1 LLTSLVPPL
10 LRFRRSRQN
19 LRLGFVGIDPETA
32 QEEGFRL
39 FQELG
44 KPNWPMILGFFPIFF
59 LGGYFI
65 YSSLVVGNGSAIATT
80 TAKAKRWCCP

>member
-1 LLTSLVPPL
+1 
-10 LRFRRSRQN
+10 
-19 LRLGFVGIDPETA
+19 
-32 QEEGFRL
+32 
-39 FQELG
+39 
-44 KPNWPMILGFFPIFF
+44 MILGFFPIFF